1 MLAQRLQ
8 KKNMTAYRCSKLS
21 GVPYTTLSEL
31 LRGKTKIKNC
41 TAETVFKLA
50 KVLDVPMEELLSDS
64 IEYRSAFETFKS
76 NVCHLVK
83 DKGDID
89 FIVDTLKSD
98 DIRRYFDKKWYP
110 EAFYL
115 LAMVDYLSRI
125 NDIPLCNNYN
135 DIRGCTLK
143 QTLYPRDI
151 EFAARL
157 SDELDLREASKR
169 DAIPEFLR
177 HNIIESDIRNVC

>member
-8 KKNMTAYRCSKLS
+8 NKNMTAYRCSKLS

-31 LRGKTKIKNC
+31 LRGKTKIENC
-41 TAETVFKLA
+41 TAETVFRLA
-50 KVLDVPMEELLSDS
+50 KVLDVPMEELVSDS

-98 DIRRYFDKKWYP
+98 DIRRYFEKKWYP

-125 NDIPLCNNYN
+125 NDIPLCMNYN
-135 DIRGCTLK
+135 DIRNFTLK

-157 SDELDLREASKR
+157 SDKLDMREASKR

-177 HNIIESDIRNVC
+177 YNIVESEMRNVY